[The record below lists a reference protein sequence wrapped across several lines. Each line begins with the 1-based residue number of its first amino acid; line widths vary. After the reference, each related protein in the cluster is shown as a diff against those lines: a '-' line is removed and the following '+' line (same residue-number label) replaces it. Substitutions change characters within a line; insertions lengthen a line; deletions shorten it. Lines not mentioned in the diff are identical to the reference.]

1 VWQKS
6 KGERMKYREEI
17 KKILDSAN
25 IEQDVIDD
33 VDDILADIETKVNEA
48 KDLID
53 ELSDNLY

>member
-1 VWQKS
+1 
-6 KGERMKYREEI
+6 MKYREEI